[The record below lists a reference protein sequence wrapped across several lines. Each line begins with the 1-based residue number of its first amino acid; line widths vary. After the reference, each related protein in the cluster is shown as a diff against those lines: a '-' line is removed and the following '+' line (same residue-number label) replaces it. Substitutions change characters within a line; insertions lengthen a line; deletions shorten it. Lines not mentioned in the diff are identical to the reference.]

1 MIEKIGAVF
10 LFIIAIFG
18 YGKFKGRQDEKNK
31 QNEENIEQVKSSR
44 KIKSNIEKLDANQ
57 RIELYSKLLD
67 NADG

>member
-31 QNEENIEQVKSSR
+31 QNKKGVDTVKNSKRISR
-44 KIKSNIEKLDANQ
+44 GIRSISRSDKLK
-57 RIELYSKLLD
+57 RL
-67 NADG
+67 